1 MDLENRDYAAEL
13 EQYLKERTGTFEYSC
28 LIRDICVSVWEKGLE
43 VKFLTGEKAVTF
55 KPVQFCI
62 KRELSEKA
70 WANKK
75 KEIFGNL
82 RHCKPQ
88 TDPAVLKE
96 MEEAAGKKLEE
107 WRKGHPFNAQ
117 MKGFLSSDA
126 AAAYFSRGDLLKLCF
141 LEENEELTLARCV
154 AGKDHLTVSFREI
167 PLQAV
172 YDFASGKIRVYM
184 TGVSPLYRQLAALWK
199 DHPVKKAI
207 ETYLQ
212 EKGWRGSVRYR
223 KKPCAFTVCF
233 LFDREIV
240 EEEITVRES
249 YRRIVSAAH
258 RRAQKRAEE
267 RKKEKKEQ
275 LKKNPFHGSCLAQ
288 AVMETIMDRKG
299 YVTARQIVH
308 ILRGTNLDKGTAA
321 ARHAGRYS
329 LLKPEEISAVING
342 LEGCGLIRSRYV
354 HGEYQ
359 NYYIY
364 RLNPD
369 GYLLDEMMRGSCLKN
384 NPVTEQEY
392 LLYMRAVRD
401 NAKDIQEKRKKDI
414 LKLLAENP
422 AVFLT
427 DPEVVLDCM
436 EGMGEAAAAFLK
448 SCLEK
453 EESKKKKRIL
463 KLLWNAAA
471 GKGKVLPKKAGLT
484 EFLARE
490 REKERKKEEAERK
503 DRELLGNVLTEI
515 PSRYPDLY
523 PAARRMKRHFI
534 LHIGPTNSG
543 KTHEAVEDLMK
554 AENGIYLGPL
564 RLLAAEMFER
574 MNREGCS
581 CSLVT
586 GEEECQVEG
595 AAHQSSTIEM
605 ADLRK
610 WYHTAV
616 IDEAQMISDPDR
628 GGAWAAAIMGLCA
641 SRIHVCTAPEG
652 EGCLTKIIEECG
664 DDFEIIRHSRMTPL
678 VFEEKAFRFPEDVRD
693 GDALIVFSRMKVH
706 TVAAQLKKR
715 KVECSII
722 YGALPYDVR
731 LDQAERFCKEEA
743 KVVVATDA
751 IGMGMNLPIR
761 RVVLLETEKFDGVCR
776 RNLTEQEIR
785 QITGR
790 AGRYGIYDAGYA
802 AAAEDREMVKKAL
815 EKTAAYALQPVI
827 GFPETIL
834 SVDASI
840 LDLIRKWK
848 EINPLN
854 GWKKASTERMYAL
867 AEMTE
872 KLKAKRD
879 LAYAFLTVP
888 FDEKNGE
895 LLQIWLSVFAKEVR
909 RKSYSICGMAEDRP
923 DVVPSGGYA
932 LSELEQEYRVLDLY
946 YHLARKF
953 QPMEGTLS
961 LITEKRRKCSE
972 AIMRALDER
981 AYQTRRCRS
990 CGRELPW
997 DHQYG
1002 LCQSCY
1008 QNRYRG
1014 FRDDRDDWD
1023 DWDNWDD

>member
-1 MDLENRDYAAEL
+1 MELEKKDYAAEL
-13 EQYLKERTGTFEYSC
+13 EQYLKERRGAFLQGD
-28 LIRDICVSVWEKGLE
+28 LIRDIRVSPE
-43 VKFLTGEKAVTF
+43 GEKLKVELLSWEGILSFGAMRF
-55 KPVQFCI
+55 KLNKYLP
-62 KRELSEKA
+62 EKA
-70 WANKK
+70 WASRKK
-75 KEIFGNL
+75 SIFDQLKNC
-82 RHCKPQ
+82 RPQ
-88 TDPAVLKE
+88 ADPSVLKR
-96 MEEAAGKKLEE
+96 MEEEAGRKLEE
-107 WRKGHPFNAQ
+107 WRKGHPFNQ
-117 MKGFLSSDA
+117 KMKDFLSSDA
-126 AAAYFSRGDLLKLCF
+126 AAAYFSRGSLLKLSF
-141 LEENEELTLARCV
+141 LEGKKKLTLARCV

-167 PLQAV
+167 PLQTV

-223 KKPCAFTVCF
+223 KKPGAFTICF

-329 LLKPEEISAVING
+329 LLEPEEISAVING

-414 LKLLAENP
+414 LKLLAESP

-436 EGMGEAAAAFLK
+436 EGMGEAAAAFFK
-448 SCLEK
+448 SCMEK
-453 EESKKKKRIL
+453 EENKKKKKIL
-463 KLLWNAAA
+463 KLLWSAASGNGKNLPQKSGLA
-471 GKGKVLPKKAGLT
+471 GFLDREEKKRRRA
-484 EFLARE
+484 
-490 REKERKKEEAERK
+490 EEAERK
-503 DRELLGNVLTEI
+503 DRELMAHVLTEI
-515 PSRYPDLY
+515 PERYADLY
-523 PAARRMKRHFI
+523 PAARKIKRHF
-534 LHIGPTNSG
+534 LVHVGPTNSG
-543 KTHEAVEDLMK
+543 KTHDAVRDLMK

-564 RLLAAEMFER
+564 RLLAHEMFEW
-574 MNREGCS
+574 MNGEDCP

-586 GEEECQVEG
+586 GEEQIMVEG

-605 ADLRK
+605 AGLHMCYD
-610 WYHTAV
+610 TAV

-628 GGAWAAAIMGLCA
+628 GGAWSAAVMGLCA

-652 EGCLTKIIEECG
+652 EACLKEIIKECG
-664 DDFEIIRHSRMTPL
+664 DDFEIIRHSRKTPL
-678 VFEEKAFRFPEDVRD
+678 VFEDQPFAFPEDVRE

-706 TVAAQLKKR
+706 ALAAQLKKN

-731 LDQAERFCKEEA
+731 SGQAERFRKGEA
-743 KVVVATDA
+743 GVVVATDA
-751 IGMGMNLPIR
+751 IGMGMNLPAR
-761 RVVLLETEKFDGVCR
+761 RVVLMETEKYDGTR
-776 RNLTEQEIR
+776 TRQLTGREIR

-802 AAAEDREMVKKAL
+802 AVKEDLALVKRAL
-815 EKTAAYALQPVI
+815 NEPPFTSLTPVI

-834 SVDASI
+834 TVKASI
-840 LDLIRKWK
+840 LDLIRKWE
-848 EINPLN
+848 EIPSRD
-854 GWKKASTERMYAL
+854 GWRKASTKRLHDL
-867 AEMTE
+867 AEMT
-872 KLKAKRD
+872 KQLRASRD

-888 FDEKNGE
+888 FDEENPV
-895 LLQIWLSVFAKEVR
+895 LLHIWLTVFAREAKGDF
-909 RKSYSICGMAEDRP
+909 YSIRQMADALGEGNT
-923 DVVPSGGYA
+923 SGA
-932 LSELEQEYRVLDLY
+932 SLDELEERYRVLDLY

-953 QPMEGTLS
+953 QPLESTLS
-961 LITEKRRKCSE
+961 MITEKRNRCSE
-972 AIMRALDER
+972 AIMQILDKR
-981 AYQTRRCRS
+981 AYQKRRCRS

-997 DHQYG
+997 DYEYG

-1008 QNRYRG
+1008 QDRHRG
-1014 FRDDRDDWD
+1014 FTDDWD
-1023 DWDNWDD
+1023 DDY